1 MAKDMPAA
9 QQSLSFTFQE
19 QHRSKIM
26 REALGRAK
34 QSCVQNRKEQPPGEY
49 MLIDMGRR
57 LGQTIRGPTGCYV
70 VPLRLRQWRRRTLHL
85 KREGW
90 RQGGRENDEEKP
102 VNQLLLSI
110 LPTRTKSSRCL
121 YSRFLA

>member
-19 QHRSKIM
+19 QHRSKIT
-26 REALGRAK
+26 REALARAK
-34 QSCVQNRKEQPPGEY
+34 QSCIQNRKEQPGEN

-57 LGQTIRGPTGCYV
+57 LGQTSKGPTGCY